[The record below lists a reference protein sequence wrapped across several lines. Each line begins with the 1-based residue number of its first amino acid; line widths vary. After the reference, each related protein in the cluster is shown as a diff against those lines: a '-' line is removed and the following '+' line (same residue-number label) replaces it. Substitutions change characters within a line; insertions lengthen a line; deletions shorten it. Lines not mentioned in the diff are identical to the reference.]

1 MIDRVPV
8 SSILLDEN
16 MIYTLTLNPA
26 LDKTITVDEFIFDG
40 VNRPTGIQ
48 YDSGGKGFNVS
59 RALMR
64 LGVENHALGFVG
76 GQAGEWLE
84 HDLAD
89 EGIHSHLI
97 PIQQESRT
105 NLVIRE
111 RSGRYL
117 KINENGPAI
126 GASEIDALFSVVDG
140 YARKGDWWALCG
152 SIPCGL
158 PEDIYQQL
166 IKTLHKKGAKVALD
180 ASGQPLKHGCSAQPE
195 LVKPNQYE
203 AWELIGNQTPVAH
216 IPDWFHARGIQ
227 TVALSLGEEGCIY
240 SEENKWVWV
249 LPPEITPQNLVGA
262 GDALL
267 AGALFAKAHG
277 MSLTETAKWA
287 TAAGTAA
294 AQSITNCFPS
304 FESVE
309 TIYNQL
315 KVKNE

>member
-1 MIDRVPV
+1 
-8 SSILLDEN
+8 

-26 LDKTITVDEFIFDG
+26 LDKTITVDELIFDG
-40 VNRPTGIQ
+40 VNRPTDIQ

-64 LGVENHALGFVG
+64 LGVENLALGFIG

-84 HDLAD
+84 HDLAN
-89 EGIHSHLI
+89 EGTHSHLI

-111 RSGRYL
+111 RSGRYI
-117 KINENGPAI
+117 KVNEDGPVVEA
-126 GASEIDALFSVVDG
+126 GELDALFSVIEEC
-140 YARKGDWWALCG
+140 AKEGDWWALCG
-152 SIPCGL
+152 STPRGVSD
-158 PEDIYQQL
+158 DIYQK
-166 IKTLHKKGAKVALD
+166 ITEMLHKRGAFVALD
-180 ASGQPLKHGCSAQPE
+180 ASGQLLKYGCDAQPE
-195 LVKPNQYE
+195 LVKPNQFE
-203 AWELIGNQTPVAH
+203 AWELAGEKISIEK
-216 IPDWFHARGIQ
+216 IPDLFHVRGIQ

-240 SEENKWVWV
+240 SEGNRQIWV
-249 LPPEITPQNLVGA
+249 LPPKITPQNLVGA

-294 AQSITNCFPS
+294 AQAITNCFPS

-315 KVKNE
+315 KVMNE